1 MRYGYILSLL
11 YLLGTL
17 SLHAEEK
24 NLGSVL
30 QKEGISKKVLNEPVD
45 NRKQNT
51 SNQSRFIFKDEYQ
64 SNNLGVKG
72 KTDPESHESK
82 NYTYENKSRFK
93 FKFNDGT
100 QSNFVAGQRS
110 PDGIVPIGGG
120 AGGASIGGASVG
132 GGAGGHGGQGFG
144 GGRR

>member
-30 QKEGISKKVLNEPVD
+30 QKEGIKKKVLNEPVE
-45 NRKQNT
+45 RKQHT
-51 SNQSRFIFKDEYQ
+51 RKQSRFIFKDEYQ

-72 KTDPESHESK
+72 KTVSESHESK

-93 FKFNDGT
+93 FKFNNGA
-100 QSNFVAGQRS
+100 QSNNFVAGQRS
-110 PDGIVPIGGG
+110 QDSVVPMGGG
-120 AGGASIGGASVG
+120 FIGSAPVG
-132 GGAGGHGGQGFG
+132 GTPMGGGHGGGQGFG

>member
-1 MRYGYILSLL
+1 MKYRYIISTFCVF
-11 YLLGTL
+11 GTL

-24 NLGSVL
+24 ELGSIL
-30 QKEGISKKVLNEPVD
+30 QEVGTQKKVLNRPVEK
-45 NRKQNT
+45 KQNT
-51 SNQSRFIFKDEYQ
+51 PKQSRFIFKDEYQ

-72 KTDPESHESK
+72 KNDSDFHESK

-93 FKFNDGT
+93 FKFNNGT

>member
-1 MRYGYILSLL
+1 MF
-11 YLLGTL
+11 GTL

-24 NLGSVL
+24 ELGSIL
-30 QKEGISKKVLNEPVD
+30 QEVGTQKKVLNKPIEK
-45 NRKQNT
+45 KQNA
-51 SNQSRFIFKDEYQ
+51 SKQSRFIFKDEYQ

-72 KTDPESHESK
+72 KDDSDSHESK

-93 FKFNDGT
+93 FKFNNGT

>member
-17 SLHAEEK
+17 TLHAEEK

-30 QKEGISKKVLNEPVD
+30 QKAGIKKKVLNKPVEK
-45 NRKQNT
+45 KQNT
-51 SNQSRFIFKDEYQ
+51 PKQSRFIFKDEYQ

-72 KTDPESHESK
+72 KNDSDSHESK
-82 NYTYENKSRFK
+82 NYIYENKSRFK
-93 FKFNDGT
+93 FKFNNGT
-100 QSNFVAGQRS
+100 ESNFVAGQRS
-110 PDGIVPIGGG
+110 SDSIVPIGGG